1 MMVCYRI
8 YEPLENRT
16 GLGYGQ
22 NGARWNQH
30 GTPLIYAASS
40 VALAMMEMLS
50 IKGSTVTQGKWIL
63 AHLEVPDGLPRLRA
77 EQLPEDWNSR
87 PPTRTTKDF
96 GTHWAASKNSVALQ
110 IPSARIPLTAY
121 PAEHNLLINPLHP
134 EFSALVRLIKEEQI
148 PFYVERQ

>member
-1 MMVCYRI
+1 MVYYRI
-8 YEPLENRT
+8 YEYLENRT

-22 NGARWNQH
+22 NGARWNHH

-63 AHLEVPDGLPRLRA
+63 AHFEVPNGLPRL
-77 EQLPEDWNSR
+77 ESKNFPKDWSFR
-87 PPTRTTKDF
+87 PLTRTTKNF
-96 GTHWAASKNSVALQ
+96 GTHWAENKSSVVLQ
-110 IPSARIPLTAY
+110 VPSARIPLTAY

-134 EFSALVRLIKEEQI
+134 EFTTLVKLIKEEEI
-148 PFYVERQ
+148 PFYVEGK

>member
-1 MMVCYRI
+1 MVYYRI
-8 YEPLENRT
+8 YEYIENRT
-16 GLGYGQ
+16 GLGFGQ
-22 NGARWNQH
+22 NGARWNHH

-50 IKGSTVTQGKWIL
+50 IKGSAVTQGKWIL
-63 AHLEVPDGLPRLRA
+63 AHIDVPEELPKLGTQ
-77 EQLPEDWNSR
+77 QLPEDWNFR

-96 GTHWAASKNSVALQ
+96 GTHWAERKSSVALQ

-134 EFSALVRLIKEEQI
+134 EFAVFVKLIKDEEI
-148 PFYVERQ
+148 PFYVEGK